1 METVLIILVI
11 GTLNVA
17 CFFLGAKIGQK
28 AAKGE
33 TISAP
38 SLNPL
43 KAVRE
48 HQDRKEAKRERD
60 RYEAI
65 MRNIENYDGTG
76 ANQEDVPRG

>member
-1 METVLIILVI
+1 MELLLCVFMTIANAICLVV
-11 GTLNVA
+11 GVV
-17 CFFLGAKIGQK
+17 IGQK
-28 AAKGE
+28 ASRGE
-33 TISAP
+33 RIELP
-38 SLNPL
+38 SIDPM

-48 HQDRKEAKRERD
+48 KQDRKQAEAERE